1 MIRVQSPEFLKEHI
15 MPSLTASD
23 IARFRAR
30 LRARDLELR
39 RAIHGALVNNE
50 DKTYAEVAGR
60 VLDAAEQS
68 VADLLSDARIIEME
82 KEVAEQADVAAAL
95 ARIADGT
102 YGVCIDCGDT
112 IDPGRL
118 DAWPTA
124 KRCIRCQTHY
134 ESTHRGRGATPSL

>member
-1 MIRVQSPEFLKEHI
+1 MT
-15 MPSLTASD
+15 SLATTE
-23 IARFRAR
+23 IPPFRER

-39 RAIHGALVNNE
+39 NAIHDALINTE

-68 VADLLSDARIIEME
+68 VANMFADDKIIMMQ

-95 ARIADGT
+95 ARITDGT
-102 YGVCIDCGDT
+102 YGACIDCDDEIGVK
-112 IDPGRL
+112 RL
-118 DAWPTA
+118 EAYPTA

-134 ESTHRGRGATPSL
+134 ENQRRGGGRDSTPSL